1 MKREIPDIALTLTPG
16 IGPKGAVHLLDVF
29 GSAEA
34 VFSASADELIEK
46 ARLRPE
52 LARAILQKKAFAD
65 AEREVKHCR
74 KHGIEIIASTDAQ
87 YPALLRETADYPHV
101 LYVLGSPEALGK
113 TTLTMVGTRRMT
125 PYGQQMADR
134 LIGELADRVADTVIV
149 SGLAFGIDTAC
160 HRAALAFGMPTVGI
174 IASALPG
181 ITPAQHT
188 AVARDM
194 IEHGGAVVSE
204 LHSQTR
210 QNGNFYHSR
219 NRLLAGI
226 SGGTVVVESPA
237 EGGSMDTARLA
248 DGYNRMLMAVPGRAT
263 DFASAGTNLLI
274 RTQRAQMV
282 CTGEDIVR
290 EMMWDQ
296 NRPGDL
302 IDRPTAT
309 HARRRGAAGLLPHR
323 RPDIRRRAL
332 RTLGARI
339 RRTFGPAAGT
349 RNGRSRPTAPG
360 EPIYETDLIHVPVG
374 NSLSNSCGKRFSDA
388 SRRGTAVKID
398 IRRENHYL
406 YPAKFTDNMAI
417 PKFDAIRIQ
426 ALKLLGNGQTL
437 KPKDFFQPLA
447 EQFRLDENDKNAM
460 YPSGN
465 GYIFYDRISWALS
478 YLYLAQLV
486 DKPQRGLYRINP
498 QGLKMLSE
506 HTPEEINDYVE
517 QTVQARTPRK
527 SRRAGTTTEALALS
541 DTPSGELT
549 PQEALE
555 QSFDNIRKSVYAE
568 ILETIIGKSP
578 RAFERLVVQLLQ
590 AMGYGGEVKGSG
602 QVTRASKDGGI
613 DGIIKEDILGF
624 GRIYIQAKRYGL
636 NYAVQR
642 DEVQKF
648 VGALAVAQS
657 HKGVFITTS
666 YFTSGAIDY
675 VKGLNGAAT
684 IVLIDGKQLAE
695 YIYDFRLGMQ
705 SVKTIHIKKPDND
718 FWDAMEDDD
727 KKTTA

>member
-1 MKREIPDIALTLTPG
+1 
-16 IGPKGAVHLLDVF
+16 
-29 GSAEA
+29 
-34 VFSASADELIEK
+34 
-46 ARLRPE
+46 
-52 LARAILQKKAFAD
+52 
-65 AEREVKHCR
+65 
-74 KHGIEIIASTDAQ
+74 
-87 YPALLRETADYPHV
+87 
-101 LYVLGSPEALGK
+101 
-113 TTLTMVGTRRMT
+113 
-125 PYGQQMADR
+125 
-134 LIGELADRVADTVIV
+134 
-149 SGLAFGIDTAC
+149 
-160 HRAALAFGMPTVGI
+160 
-174 IASALPG
+174 
-181 ITPAQHT
+181 
-188 AVARDM
+188 
-194 IEHGGAVVSE
+194 
-204 LHSQTR
+204 
-210 QNGNFYHSR
+210 
-219 NRLLAGI
+219 
-226 SGGTVVVESPA
+226 
-237 EGGSMDTARLA
+237 
-248 DGYNRMLMAVPGRAT
+248 
-263 DFASAGTNLLI
+263 
-274 RTQRAQMV
+274 
-282 CTGEDIVR
+282 
-290 EMMWDQ
+290 
-296 NRPGDL
+296 
-302 IDRPTAT
+302 
-309 HARRRGAAGLLPHR
+309 
-323 RPDIRRRAL
+323 
-332 RTLGARI
+332 
-339 RRTFGPAAGT
+339 
-349 RNGRSRPTAPG
+349 
-360 EPIYETDLIHVPVG
+360 
-374 NSLSNSCGKRFSDA
+374 
-388 SRRGTAVKID
+388 
-398 IRRENHYL
+398 
-406 YPAKFTDNMAI
+406 MAI

-695 YIYDFRLGMQ
+695 YIYDFGLGMQ

-727 KKTTA
+727 KKTTAKFRFHCCRVPPLCATLLPLPTKYLSAMPLPTALIDTHSHIYAEEFDADRDEAIRRAREAGVERLLLPAIDSESHERLFDVVRRYPDRCTPMMGLHPTSINDNPRWREELALVERYLCSPPEGVGRFCAVGEIGLDYYWDDRFKAEQLEAFTTQCRLAATYDLPVAVHTRAAWDDMCRTVETETKAAREKGLRLRGVFHAFAEDADTYRQLKECGDFLFGIGGVVTFKKSRLADTVREMGLSDLVLETDCPYLTPVPYRGQRNESGYIPYICNKIAALKDTTPEEVAAATTRNARRVFGFDAARQTTNDHSSPTESI

>member
-1 MKREIPDIALTLTPG
+1 MKHEIPDIALTLTPG

-101 LYVLGSPEALGK
+101 LYVLGSPKALGK

-226 SGGTVVVESPA
+226 SGGTVVVESPV

-248 DGYNRMLMAVPGRAT
+248 DGYNRTLMAVPGRAT
-263 DFASAGTNLLI
+263 DFASAGANLLI

-302 IDRPTAT
+302 IDRPTA
-309 HARRRGAAGLLPHR
+309 APAALTRDEEGLLGCF
-323 RPDIRRRAL
+323 
-332 RTLGARI
+332 RTDD
-339 RRTFGPAAGT
+339 
-349 RNGRSRPTAPG
+349 
-360 EPIYETDLIHVPVG
+360 PISAEELCE
-374 NSLSNSCGKRFSDA
+374 LSG
-388 SRRGTAVKID
+388 
-398 IRRENHYL
+398 
-406 YPAKFTDNMAI
+406 
-417 PKFDAIRIQ
+417 
-426 ALKLLGNGQTL
+426 
-437 KPKDFFQPLA
+437 
-447 EQFRLDENDKNAM
+447 
-460 YPSGN
+460 
-465 GYIFYDRISWALS
+465 
-478 YLYLAQLV
+478 
-486 DKPQRGLYRINP
+486 
-498 QGLKMLSE
+498 
-506 HTPEEINDYVE
+506 
-517 QTVQARTPRK
+517 
-527 SRRAGTTTEALALS
+527 
-541 DTPSGELT
+541 
-549 PQEALE
+549 
-555 QSFDNIRKSVYAE
+555 
-568 ILETIIGKSP
+568 
-578 RAFERLVVQLLQ
+578 
-590 AMGYGGEVKGSG
+590 
-602 QVTRASKDGGI
+602 
-613 DGIIKEDILGF
+613 LGF
-624 GRIYIQAKRYGL
+624 GELSALLLGLEMAGAVRQLPGNRYMKL
-636 NYAVQR
+636 R
-642 DEVQKF
+642 
-648 VGALAVAQS
+648 
-657 HKGVFITTS
+657 
-666 YFTSGAIDY
+666 
-675 VKGLNGAAT
+675 
-684 IVLIDGKQLAE
+684 
-695 YIYDFRLGMQ
+695 
-705 SVKTIHIKKPDND
+705 
-718 FWDAMEDDD
+718 
-727 KKTTA
+727 

>member
-194 IEHGGAVVSE
+194 IEHGGA
-204 LHSQTR
+204 
-210 QNGNFYHSR
+210 
-219 NRLLAGI
+219 
-226 SGGTVVVESPA
+226 
-237 EGGSMDTARLA
+237 
-248 DGYNRMLMAVPGRAT
+248 
-263 DFASAGTNLLI
+263 NLLI

-302 IDRPTAT
+302 IDRPTA
-309 HARRRGAAGLLPHR
+309 APAALTRDEEGLLGCF
-323 RPDIRRRAL
+323 
-332 RTLGARI
+332 RTDD
-339 RRTFGPAAGT
+339 
-349 RNGRSRPTAPG
+349 
-360 EPIYETDLIHVPVG
+360 PISAEELCE
-374 NSLSNSCGKRFSDA
+374 LSG
-388 SRRGTAVKID
+388 
-398 IRRENHYL
+398 
-406 YPAKFTDNMAI
+406 
-417 PKFDAIRIQ
+417 
-426 ALKLLGNGQTL
+426 
-437 KPKDFFQPLA
+437 
-447 EQFRLDENDKNAM
+447 
-460 YPSGN
+460 
-465 GYIFYDRISWALS
+465 
-478 YLYLAQLV
+478 
-486 DKPQRGLYRINP
+486 
-498 QGLKMLSE
+498 
-506 HTPEEINDYVE
+506 
-517 QTVQARTPRK
+517 
-527 SRRAGTTTEALALS
+527 
-541 DTPSGELT
+541 
-549 PQEALE
+549 
-555 QSFDNIRKSVYAE
+555 
-568 ILETIIGKSP
+568 
-578 RAFERLVVQLLQ
+578 
-590 AMGYGGEVKGSG
+590 
-602 QVTRASKDGGI
+602 
-613 DGIIKEDILGF
+613 LGF
-624 GRIYIQAKRYGL
+624 GELSALLLGLEMAGAVRQLPGNRYMKL
-636 NYAVQR
+636 R
-642 DEVQKF
+642 
-648 VGALAVAQS
+648 
-657 HKGVFITTS
+657 
-666 YFTSGAIDY
+666 
-675 VKGLNGAAT
+675 
-684 IVLIDGKQLAE
+684 
-695 YIYDFRLGMQ
+695 
-705 SVKTIHIKKPDND
+705 
-718 FWDAMEDDD
+718 
-727 KKTTA
+727 